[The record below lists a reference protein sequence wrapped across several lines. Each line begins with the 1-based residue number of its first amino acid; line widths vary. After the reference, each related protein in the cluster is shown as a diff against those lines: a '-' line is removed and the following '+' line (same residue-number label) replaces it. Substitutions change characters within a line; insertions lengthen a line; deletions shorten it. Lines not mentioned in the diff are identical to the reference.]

1 MMMTR
6 WHKGQRGITLLLT
19 MIFLILMSLFA
30 ISTFKTSSSNVR
42 IVGNMQVR
50 QEGLASAQQAIELI
64 ISSTLFSTDPDLV
77 AQSPIGVDI
86 DGDGKDDYV
95 VNISPKPNCY
105 RVTPNPT
112 CVPGAANS
120 NGASGILIAGLT
132 AASSGLCYIQEWNVR
147 AVVTDPR
154 SGMSVVVNQ
163 GVGIPSSSASCI

>member
-1 MMMTR
+1 MMMASQY
-6 WHKGQRGITLLLT
+6 KGQRGISLLVT

-30 ISTFKTSSSNVR
+30 VSTFKSSSNNVR

-50 QEGLASAQQAIELI
+50 QEGMAAAQQAIELI

-77 AQSPIGVDI
+77 AQSPISVDI
-86 DGDGKDDYV
+86 DGDGKVDYV

-105 RVTPNPT
+105 RVTPSLVCT
-112 CVPGAANS
+112 PGAAS
-120 NGASGILIAGLT
+120 SSGASGVLIAGLD
-132 AASSGLCYIQEWNVR
+132 AASSGACYIQEWNVR

-163 GVGIPSSSASCI
+163 GIGVPSSSATCI